1 MKKTK
6 NEKSA
11 KSAIAQTKTAYANI
25 DAYKAKADIFAK
37 FGASPEKTDAFVEKL
52 LFRHVEVKPADSEA
66 KENNVLSESLS
77 FANLDKNRNLVF
89 DDEENSLAL
98 KSLQSG
104 QVDFHDKR
112 VNIQAASLDQ
122 SQATN
127 GHQLLEVELGDLKS
141 LSHDE
146 VTVKQMKKQ
155 GLKSG
160 QNVIDDEQ
168 GSEYK
173 LVMVGRKVSQGE
185 YEQN

>member
-104 QVDFHDKR
+104 QVANFTDR
-112 VNIQAASLDQ
+112 
-122 SQATN
+122 
-127 GHQLLEVELGDLKS
+127 
-141 LSHDE
+141 
-146 VTVKQMKKQ
+146 
-155 GLKSG
+155 
-160 QNVIDDEQ
+160 
-168 GSEYK
+168 
-173 LVMVGRKVSQGE
+173 
-185 YEQN
+185 